1 MPWVHTLLFMGVLG
15 SGLEATIGHRS
26 TRELYLSRAVLV
38 IDLLR
43 GLRGQN
49 RAKTVMEGRI

>member
-1 MPWVHTLLFMGVLG
+1 MPYVHTLLFMSVLG

-38 IDLLR
+38 TGLLP
-43 GLRGQN
+43 GL
-49 RAKTVMEGRI
+49 